1 MERPGAEGAL
11 RSLRAHNRSQV
22 IDVLRRSRLAS
33 RADIARVSGLSRTT
47 VSSLVAEL
55 QESGLVVEAEVQGA
69 DGGGRGRP
77 GVLLAL
83 EPSAGTALGV
93 DFGHSHVRVAIA
105 DLSSRVLAE
114 RHRVLDVDR
123 SADAALESA
132 VEMIEAVLEEA
143 GAERERIVAV
153 GMGLPGPVDRETGA
167 VGSSVILPGWAGRRP
182 ADDLEQRL
190 GLPIRVD
197 NDANLGAL
205 GEMMAG
211 AAVGV
216 RDLVY
221 LKVATGIGGG
231 LVLGGRLQRGA
242 TGIAG
247 EIGHVVVDHHGPVCR
262 CGNRGCLETVA
273 SAPALLGLLRP
284 SHEGLDVSGMLT
296 LVESGDVGSQRVMVE
311 AGRSIGRVL
320 ADVVNV
326 VNPELIVV
334 GGDLARAGDAVVDG
348 ITESIRRYALPAA
361 SDAVHVRAGV
371 LGDRAEVLGAL
382 SLVIGDTESLRA
394 AHLSAL

>member
-1 MERPGAEGAL
+1 
-11 RSLRAHNRSQV
+11 V
-22 IDVLRRSRLAS
+22 IEVLRRSRLAS
-33 RADIARVSGLSRTT
+33 RADIARLSGLSRTT

-55 QESGLVVEAEVQGA
+55 QDSGLVVEAQVRDPDA
-69 DGGGRGRP
+69 GGRGRP

-105 DLSSRVLAE
+105 DLSSRVLVE
-114 RHRVLDVDR
+114 RHRAVDVDR
-123 SADAALESA
+123 SADEALDNA
-132 VEMIEAVLEEA
+132 VELVDEVLEEA
-143 GAERERIVAV
+143 QADRDRIVAV
-153 GMGLPGPVDRETGA
+153 GMGLPGPIDRDTGN

-182 ADDLEQRL
+182 AEDLERRL
-190 GLPIRVD
+190 GLPIRID

-211 AAVGV
+211 AAVGA
-216 RDLVY
+216 RDLIY
-221 LKVATGIGGG
+221 LKVATGIGAG
-231 LVLGGRLQRGA
+231 LVMGGVLQRGS

-247 EIGHVVVDHHGPVCR
+247 ELGHVIVDPQGPVCR

-273 SAPALLGLLRP
+273 SAPALLELLRP
-284 SHEGLDVSGMLT
+284 AHEGLDVPGMLE
-296 LVESGDVGSQRVMVE
+296 LAAAGDVGSQRVMAD
-311 AGRSIGRVL
+311 AGRSIGRAL

-334 GGDLARAGDAVVDG
+334 GGDLARAGDTVVDG

-361 SDAVHVRAGV
+361 SDAVRVRAGV

-394 AHLSAL
+394 ARLSAL

>member
-11 RSLRAHNRSQV
+11 RSLRARNRTQV

-33 RADIARVSGLSRTT
+33 RADIARISGLSRTT
-47 VSSLVAEL
+47 VSSLVSEL
-55 QESGLVVEAEVQGA
+55 QESGLVVEAEVQGP
-69 DGGGRGRP
+69 DSGGRGRP

-123 SADAALESA
+123 SADAALDSA
-132 VEMIEAVLEEA
+132 VEMIEEVRDEA
-143 GAERERIVAV
+143 GAERERIVGI
-153 GMGLPGPVDRETGA
+153 GMGLPGPVGLQTGE

-182 ADDLEQRL
+182 ADDLGQRL
-190 GLPIRVD
+190 GLSVRID

-231 LVLGGRLQRGA
+231 LLLGGRLQRGA

-247 EIGHVVVDHHGPVCR
+247 ELGHVVVDANGPICR
-262 CGNRGCLETVA
+262 CGNRGCLETIA
-273 SAPALLGLLRP
+273 SAPALLSLLRP
-284 SHEGLDVSGMLT
+284 GHDGLDVPGMLE
-296 LVESGDVGSQRVMVE
+296 LVAGGDVGAKRVMVE
-311 AGRSIGRVL
+311 AGRAIGRVL
-320 ADVVNV
+320 ADVVNI
-326 VNPELIVV
+326 VNPELIVL

-361 SDAVHVRAGV
+361 SDAVRVRAGV
-371 LGDRAEVLGAL
+371 LGDRAELLGAL